1 MTKAI
6 SATLELA
13 QSIDKITGVFIMKMH
28 KIFSIKL
35 STFSFLLLSFFVFC
49 HQAKANISISSEEYG
64 VLSNGDKVDLYTLKA
79 GNITVKV
86 INYGGIITEILV
98 PDKRG
103 KLADVV
109 LGFDILADYET
120 KNRYFGAIVG
130 RFANRLREGSISVSG
145 EKHQLSLNRPPHQ
158 IHGGNKGFDKVLWN
172 ADTQQNETS
181 ASLILSYLSP
191 DGEEGYPGNL
201 LVNVRYTVNLQ
212 NELVIDYKANTDKKT
227 VINLTQHSYFNLA
240 AKKNN
245 NVLKHDL
252 TVHADSYLPIA
263 QDGFPTGEIKS
274 VDNTPFDFRKAKV
287 IAKDINKNHTQLE
300 IARGY
305 DHYWLTN
312 KNMIKKN
319 NHEYHALNSSL
330 NLVAQLSEKKS
341 GRKMQVWSS
350 EDGLQIYSANY
361 LNKNVIGKYQQA
373 YSPQYGICL
382 ETGQLPN
389 SPAEDKFP
397 AYVLTPKNTYISTT
411 VYKFLSQ

>member
-1 MTKAI
+1 MFNLK
-6 SATLELA
+6 L
-13 QSIDKITGVFIMKMH
+13 H
-28 KIFSIKL
+28 KICSIKL
-35 STFSFLLLSFFVFC
+35 ITFIFLLLSFFVFSYE
-49 HQAKANISISSEEYG
+49 AKANVSIDSAEYG
-64 VLSNGDKVDLYTLKA
+64 ELSNGNKVDLYTLKA
-79 GNITVKV
+79 GSITVKV

-98 PDKRG
+98 PDKQG

-109 LGFDILADYET
+109 LGFDNLADYET

-130 RFANRLREGSISVSG
+130 RFANRLRDGNISISGV
-145 EKHQLSLNRPPHQ
+145 KHQLSLNRPPHQ

-172 ADTQQNETS
+172 AKTQQNDDS
-181 ASLILSYLSP
+181 ASLTLSYLSP

-201 LVNVRYTVNLQ
+201 LVHVRYTVNQQ
-212 NELVIDYKANTDKKT
+212 NELVINYKANTDKKT

-252 TVHADSYLPIA
+252 IVHADSYLPLA
-263 QDGFPTGEIKS
+263 NDGFPTGEIKS
-274 VDNTPFDFRKAKV
+274 VANTPFDFRKAKA

-300 IARGY
+300 IAQGY
-305 DHYWLTN
+305 DHYWLID
-312 KNMIKKN
+312 KSMIKIRK
-319 NHEYHALNSSL
+319 HEYHAIKSSL
-330 NLVAQLSEKKS
+330 NLVAELSEKQS
-341 GRKMQVWSS
+341 GRSLQVWST

-361 LNKNVIGKYQQA
+361 LNENVIGKYQQA

-389 SPAEDKFP
+389 SPAEVEFP
-397 AYVLTPKNTYISTT
+397 TYVLTPNSTYTSTT

>member
-1 MTKAI
+1 
-6 SATLELA
+6 
-13 QSIDKITGVFIMKMH
+13 MKMH
-28 KIFSIKL
+28 KVFSIKL
-35 STFSFLLLSFFVFC
+35 ITYSFLLLSFFVFSY
-49 HQAKANISISSEEYG
+49 QAKANISIHSEEYG

-79 GNITVKV
+79 GSITVKV

-98 PDKRG
+98 PDKQG
-103 KLADVV
+103 KLGDVV
-109 LGFDILADYET
+109 LGFDNLADYET

-130 RFANRLREGSISVSG
+130 RFANRLREGNITVSG
-145 EKHQLSLNRPPHQ
+145 VNHQLSLNRPPHQ

-172 ADTQQNETS
+172 AETQQNETS
-181 ASLILSYLSP
+181 ASLTLSYLSP

-201 LVNVRYTVNLQ
+201 LVNVRYTVNQQ
-212 NELVIDYKANTDKKT
+212 NELVIDYKANTDKRT

-252 TVHADSYLPIA
+252 TVHADSYLPLA
-263 QDGFPTGEIKS
+263 QDGFPTGEIKP
-274 VDNTPFDFRKAKV
+274 VAHTPFDFRKAKT
-287 IAKDINKNHTQLE
+287 IAKDIKKNHTQLE

-305 DHYWLTN
+305 DHYWLTD
-312 KNMIKKN
+312 KNRVEKRN
-319 NHEYHALNSSL
+319 PEYHAVNSAL
-330 NLVAQLSEKKS
+330 NLVAQLSEKQS
-341 GRKMQVWSS
+341 GRVMQVWSS

-373 YSPQYGICL
+373 YSPQYGLCL

-389 SPAEDKFP
+389 SPAEEKFP
-397 AYVLTPKNTYISTT
+397 TYVLTPKSTYTSTT